1 MTDPPRVMVEELI
14 GRFAAAS
21 NLTLLARAQGALVVY
36 KPTAGVRP
44 LWDFPAPTLA
54 AREVLTY
61 RVAEAMGLGVVP
73 ETRWG
78 DGPLGPGAVQRF
90 VDQDPGF
97 DPLDLVARTDE
108 ALWPVAVLDVV
119 VNNADRKVGHL
130 LAEAGTGRL
139 WAIDH
144 GLTFHPEAK
153 LRTVLWGFAARAV
166 PPALVEAL
174 QRLEAALDE
183 GLHAEAAASL
193 GRPEAAALRR
203 RVRSLL
209 RRPIHPRPPR
219 DRHPVPWP
227 PY

>member
-1 MTDPPRVMVEELI
+1 MTDPGRVVVEELI

-44 LWDFPAPTLA
+44 LADFAGATLA

-61 RVAEAMGLGVVP
+61 RVAESMGLGIVP
-73 ETRWG
+73 ETRLG
-78 DGPLGPGAVQRF
+78 DGPLGPGALQRF
-90 VDQDPGF
+90 VAQDCGF
-97 DPLDLVARTDE
+97 DPLGLVARVDE

-119 VNNADRKVGHL
+119 VNNADRKAGHL

-153 LRTVLWGFAARAV
+153 LRTVLWGFAAQAV
-166 PPALVEAL
+166 PPALLEAL
-174 QRLEAALDE
+174 QRLEAALE
-183 GLHAEAAASL
+183 QGLHHETVESL

-203 RVRSLL
+203 RVRSFL
-209 RRPIHPRPPR
+209 RRPVHPRPPR
-219 DRHPVPWP
+219 DRYPIPWP